1 MINRKFNCESEC
13 LLPSEYHAK
22 FNIVTKE
29 EYQKLLNEVTQAKLV
44 MCAVWYEKKWEKI
57 GNVSS
62 NQCSR
67 TQTSLLELK
76 VKKKNRRSYN
86 LFPSFS
92 LLPVDRSVG
101 PVGENPGNK
110 VEEIKTESFRKSI
123 RNFNFQWTKTLY
135 QNNWN
140 NIAFFFTL
148 FKGYRYN

>member
-22 FNIVTKE
+22 FNIATKE

-44 MCAVWYEKKWEKI
+44 TCAVWYEKKSKWEKI
-57 GNVSS
+57 GNVFS
-62 NQCSR
+62 NQCSSI
-67 TQTSLLELK
+67 QTSFLELK
-76 VKKKNRRSYN
+76 VKKKKNRRSYN

-101 PVGENPGNK
+101 RVGENPGNK
-110 VEEIKTESFRKSI
+110 VEEIKTESI